1 MVIVFTAGEEIEKG
15 QAVVLAGDGKTVFLA
30 RPADA
35 VPKGTDKRLPLV
47 GEDEISD
54 LIATPADRMAWPFP
68 RMRNFALDLRAA
80 RMDLRDMTADRDS
93 WKRLSEIQR
102 DSEYRFLARAEK
114 LEAVL
119 KKIAALSER
128 NDYSGLDAIKMAAEA
143 LDDQVPEDE
152 TKQSDAF
159 HLENR

>member
-1 MVIVFTAGEEIEKG
+1 
-15 QAVVLAGDGKTVFLA
+15 
-30 RPADA
+30 
-35 VPKGTDKRLPLV
+35 LV

-80 RMDLRDMTADRDS
+80 RTELCEMTADRDS

-102 DSEYRFLARAEK
+102 DSEYRLLARVEK
-114 LEAVL
+114 FETVL
-119 KKIAALSER
+119 KKIAALNER
-128 NDYSGLDAIKMAAEA
+128 DDYSGLEAVKMAAEA

-152 TKQSDAF
+152 PKQSDAF

>member
-1 MVIVFTAGEEIEKG
+1 MVIAFTAGEKIEKG
-15 QAVVLAGDGKTVFLA
+15 QVVVLAGDGKTVFLA
-30 RPADA
+30 RPGD
-35 VPKGTDKRLPLV
+35 VTPKDPNKRLPLV
-47 GEDEISD
+47 SEDEISD

-80 RMDLRDMTADRDS
+80 RAELRDMTADRDS

-102 DSEYRFLARAEK
+102 DSEYRFLARVEK
-114 LEAVL
+114 FEAVL

-128 NDYSGLDAIKMAAEA
+128 NDYSGLEAIKMAVEA

-152 TKQSDAF
+152 PKTGDAF